1 MINTTLYTVKEVAD
15 ILKVKVTTVR
25 NQIAL
30 GNIKATKMLG
40 GWRIKQEE
48 LDRILRGE

>member
-1 MINTTLYTVKEVAD
+1 MENMVLYTVKEVAD
-15 ILKVKVTTVR
+15 ILRVREITVR
-25 NQIAL
+25 RQIAS
-30 GNIKATKMLG
+30 GKIKAIKMLG